1 MYIPIDRLPQIRLA
15 VNWATLA
22 CRVLDALGVSDERV
36 REFFVVGVCAAVPH
50 LPHGEFS
57 ELPVDSTYHTLVFL
71 RARCDAR
78 DAVICEDGSTVR
90 YEAFLSAYREA
101 ASAEI
106 RRILTEEKDRLA
118 EFAAERRWA

>member
-1 MYIPIDRLPQIRLA
+1 
-15 VNWATLA
+15 
-22 CRVLDALGVSDERV
+22 
-36 REFFVVGVCAAVPH
+36 
-50 LPHGEFS
+50 
-57 ELPVDSTYHTLVFL
+57 
-71 RARCDAR
+71 
-78 DAVICEDGSTVR
+78 VR